1 MGDIMRN
8 VFRKRMRRRQ
18 ARMTDTELILP
29 EEYRAQSPT
38 LKPGPD
44 VTSGVGTGK
53 EEDPED
59 YPLFGCFQWR
69 C

>member
-1 MGDIMRN
+1 
-8 VFRKRMRRRQ
+8 
-18 ARMTDTELILP
+18 MTDTELILP